1 MKVGEVVLIQDD
13 TPRIDWKLA
22 VVEELIEGKD
32 GLVRAAHIRTAQGR
46 TNRPI
51 SKLCPLEVSS
61 DESQAECVEMPD
73 SPDSEATAA
82 TEAILPRPQRRSKE
96 KAREQI
102 SSWIRD
108 LGGPEDV

>member
-1 MKVGEVVLIQDD
+1 M
-13 TPRIDWKLA
+13 
-22 VVEELIEGKD
+22 
-32 GLVRAAHIRTAQGR
+32 
-46 TNRPI
+46 
-51 SKLCPLEVSS
+51 SS

-102 SSWIRD
+102 SSWMRD